1 MSLSLTSLIH
11 PAPCCAR
18 ITPTRTSGW
27 RFALDRFAEALRD
40 ARRTA
45 VQRLRGPERL
55 PEFDAA
61 TLRDLGLS
69 HAPAS
74 WTPHE
79 RIADP
84 WR

>member
-11 PAPCCAR
+11 SEPCCAR

-27 RFALDRFAEALRD
+27 RHGFDFCVDALRS
-40 ARRTA
+40 A
-45 VQRLRGPERL
+45 VQRLRAHERL

-79 RIADP
+79 RASGP

>member
-1 MSLSLTSLIH
+1 MPHALTAFTR

-27 RFALDRFAEALRD
+27 RFALEFAADRLRD
-40 ARRTA
+40 ALRATA
-45 VQRLRGPERL
+45 RVVQRHERL

-74 WTPHE
+74 WTP
-79 RIADP
+79 RDPIAVP

>member
-1 MSLSLTSLIH
+1 MSHPLSSFIH

-27 RFALDRFAEALRD
+27 RAALDALADRLTD
-40 ARRTA
+40 AWRVMARHLQA
-45 VQRLRGPERL
+45 HERL

-69 HAPAS
+69 HTHAS
-74 WTPHE
+74 WTPHD